1 MNLSSRA
8 CPGVHLPAVTHLV
21 PGTPTAVGMTSCP
34 LCLQL
39 PQCNDLAGSGSNGGH
54 PLHPQL
60 CLVYQVTVNVEGG
73 RPEAGQGGGG
83 GDTVKVPSTV
93 MTKFQRTLTREY
105 RNQGINLISHST
117 CLGLICVNYISYEEP
132 RPT

>member
-83 GDTVKVPSTV
+83 GEQVKALHDIRSGS
-93 MTKFQRTLTREY
+93 Y
-105 RNQGINLISHST
+105 RPLLLWETHAFS
-117 CLGLICVNYISYEEP
+117 
-132 RPT
+132 R